1 MFNGEIIERQVFSK
15 KQTPLK
21 TRCVVCIQD
30 FTEIGCVLQ
39 FSSRN
44 TDQTSKQRQGK
55 KRQDI
60 TCQPIGK
67 CVAVKRSCVVWEQDP
82 FQGICCKKTNRKLG
96 EGDWY
101 IYSSGDPGAGGCRSR
116 VDLTGVESLRI
127 SGRWRMAGWKV
138 PTKCMNLGEMRN
150 GFGLRQSA

>member
-1 MFNGEIIERQVFSK
+1 MWYVSRILLKLAASYNLAAGTQTRQVNK
-15 KQTPLK
+15 GKA
-21 TRCVVCIQD
+21 
-30 FTEIGCVLQ
+30 
-39 FSSRN
+39 
-44 TDQTSKQRQGK
+44 K
-55 KRQDI
+55 KRQGI

-127 SGRWRMAGWKV
+127 PGRWRMAGGKV
-138 PTKCMNLGEMRN
+138 PTKCMSLGEMRN
-150 GFGLRQSA
+150 GLGLRQSAQDKNN

>member
-1 MFNGEIIERQVFSK
+1 M
-15 KQTPLK
+15 
-21 TRCVVCIQD
+21 VCIQD
-30 FTEIGCVLQ
+30 FTEIGYVLQ

-55 KRQDI
+55 KKARYHLPADRKM
-60 TCQPIGK
+60 C
-67 CVAVKRSCVVWEQDP
+67 
-82 FQGICCKKTNRKLG
+82 ICEKIMCGMGTGSISGDMLQKTNRKLG

-127 SGRWRMAGWKV
+127 SGRWRMAGGKV
-138 PTKCMNLGEMRN
+138 PTKCMSLGEMRN
-150 GFGLRQSA
+150 GLGLRQSAQDKNN